1 MALRRCYSANR
12 VKPGGQ
18 QLSLFSAHCAAQSLQ
33 FFARAPEGQMW
44 PGSRCLDVHRQIV
57 ETEWSDAC
65 EWCMGA
71 GQCTCGRTERRKD
84 SVAEPPLS
92 CLNCPLIS
100 F

>member
-44 PGSRCLDVHRQIV
+44 PGSRCLDVHRRIV

-71 GQCTCGRTERRKD
+71 GQDSVRADGQSGGRTAWQNR
-84 SVAEPPLS
+84 L
-92 CLNCPLIS
+92 
-100 F
+100 